1 MEGVCVGCLSQEDV
15 ETPEVRLPIEDIAL
29 VIDALIVDVQLV
41 EVLSILEVVLISSGL
56 QKSLNT

>member
-1 MEGVCVGCLSQEDV
+1 MEGVCVGCLSQQDIEA
-15 ETPEVRLPIEDIAL
+15 PEVRLPIEDIAL

-41 EVLSILEVVLISSGL
+41 EVLSVLEVVLISSGL